1 MALKTIFKGTINGKS
16 FDSVEAYNEEMNR
29 LISSGAIHID
39 ASSNTTVR
47 ECECKCEPCI
57 CDDNEECKCEECK
70 CEHVNM
76 LPGFS
81 ENKNYL
87 DELAFTDAE
96 KNTKSISSLND
107 FLEQHIQKVI
117 NKIDK
122 MDEHSLK
129 NYLTDIKTVL
139 EQLSFDYKKTK
150 DGLKQFDKVI
160 NLHEQEIEELNK
172 KVECLEAS
180 LDIIELFK
188 DFYEEVGTQV
198 NNRMHRFQSGPER
211 DPNCEKCIQDTY
223 PVISILEELRRLLS

>member
-47 ECECKCEPCI
+47 ECNCEPC
-57 CDDNEECKCEECK
+57 ECNCEPCNCGTNEECK

-76 LPGFS
+76 LPGFN

-87 DELAFTDAE
+87 DELAFPDAE
-96 KNTKSISSLND
+96 KNIKSINSLND

-117 NKIDK
+117 NKIDE

-129 NYLTDIKTVL
+129 NYLADVKTVL
-139 EQLSFDYKKTK
+139 KQLSFDYKKTR
-150 DGLKQFDKVI
+150 DGL
-160 NLHEQEIEELNK
+160 NHLEQEIEELDK

-198 NNRMHRFQSGPER
+198 NNRIHRFQSGPEQ
-211 DPNCEKCIQDTY
+211 DPNCEKCTQDTH